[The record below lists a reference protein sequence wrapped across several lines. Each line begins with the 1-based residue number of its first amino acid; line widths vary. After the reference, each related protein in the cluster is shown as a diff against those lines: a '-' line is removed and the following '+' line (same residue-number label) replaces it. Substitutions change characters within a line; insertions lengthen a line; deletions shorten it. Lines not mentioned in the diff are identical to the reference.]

1 MIIIMKK
8 ITLTLIAILC
18 VFLSTFA
25 SDINVIKGDKKF
37 FKTASGNA
45 LLEFVWEGAQYDNK
59 MALEEHYSD
68 LENLKKVAWNGFV
81 ETFNAKSKTV
91 KIVKNAA
98 DAKYKMTMKVV
109 NMDSYFKVMGFIP
122 APATKVWGGFTITDI
137 ATGEVLVEIN
147 VKEVDGGANPS
158 PDGTFSDCFEEL
170 GKQVSK
176 LK

>member
-1 MIIIMKK
+1 MKK
-8 ITLTLIAILC
+8 IYLTLIAILC
-18 VFLSTFA
+18 LFA
-25 SDINVIKGDKKF
+25 STYAADIYVVNGDKKF
-37 FKTASGNA
+37 FKSASGNA
-45 LLEFVWEGAQYDNK
+45 VLEFVWENARYDNK
-59 MALEEHYSD
+59 MALEEHYSN
-68 LENLKKVAWNGFV
+68 LENLKAVAWNGFV
-81 ETFNAKSKTV
+81 ETFNEKCKTV
-91 KIVKNAA
+91 KVVRYAS

-109 NMDSYFKVMGFIP
+109 NMDSYTKVMGFIP
-122 APATKVWGGFTITDI
+122 APATKVWGTFTITDI